1 VDLWVR
7 NSSPS
12 ARLGFDLLLSEKLC
26 HNAESAEEG
35 TSIKRTAVLGTLEL
49 CSQERWSVASL

>member
-1 VDLWVR
+1 MR